1 MRVGE
6 RIKKIRI
13 FRGITQRDLGI
24 KMGYEEKFADTRI
37 AQYESGYRVPKKD
50 AIIQLAQILD
60 VNYIMLLD
68 YELGSAENL
77 MQILFWL
84 DEMHPEMIKLVELE
98 RDSKKYNSTETI
110 NVRYTDSDYW
120 PPKSPI
126 GIWFDYSLIDEFL
139 HEWVKRK
146 HELESGEITRKEYFE
161 WKLNWPYTCDDNKAP
176 KPWRHS

>member
-60 VNYIMLLD
+60 VNYVMLLD

-84 DEMHPEMIKLVELE
+84 DEMHPEMIKLVELK
-98 RDSKKYNSTETI
+98 RDSKN
-110 NVRYTDSDYW
+110 
-120 PPKSPI
+120 
-126 GIWFDYSLIDEFL
+126 
-139 HEWVKRK
+139 
-146 HELESGEITRKEYFE
+146 ITLLKQ
-161 WKLNWPYTCDDNKAP
+161 
-176 KPWRHS
+176 